1 MESRVLPMLLT
12 IVVSVSRCVWIK
24 FGHIG
29 SRHGVVKPEYV
40 AEPDDKFVLPNSP
53 AALLCEAKFVT
64 KLKFNCSKGLVPKEI
79 YNSEDENN
87 ATLVIA
93 EISQVLFKSTRGS
106 DVVCICV
113 AIGYNGHILRSRAA
127 KLLRKLVST
136 SISRGNR
143 MISSAIWNK

>member
-1 MESRVLPMLLT
+1 M
-12 IVVSVSRCVWIK
+12 
-24 FGHIG
+24 
-29 SRHGVVKPEYV
+29 
-40 AEPDDKFVLPNSP
+40 
-53 AALLCEAKFVT
+53 T

-113 AIGYNGHILRSRAA
+113 AIGYNGQVLRSRAA
-127 KLLRKLVST
+127 TVKKACKYTTVK
-136 SISRGNR
+136 SRLQALG
-143 MISSAIWNK
+143 